1 MCGRLHCGM
10 LYGKPGLLCVANL
23 FERLGLQGGWWGG
36 SGEVLPQQ
44 LRSKWVVASRAVRG
58 VAPFGWLLEWR
69 LGVADDGCWSC
80 RRKLRVSCGACCAKT
95 GKVSAQEAQ

>member
-1 MCGRLHCGM
+1 MRC
-10 LYGKPGLLCVANL
+10 GKPGLLGVANL

-58 VAPFGWLLEWR
+58 VAP
-69 LGVADDGCWSC
+69 LGVADEGCWSC
-80 RRKLRVSCGACCAKT
+80 NRKLRVSCGACCAKT